1 MKRFE
6 TFLNENYR
14 AVKNVTKRPDM
25 QDHAKTFRVMVKGI
39 KANPG
44 QEILFTKKI
53 EDPEYTKRTGLGDS
67 TGIEV
72 QSISGKPLG
81 KPWTEKRGNREYT
94 YEVIAISESTQSRIH
109 AAHQKAALNAIK
121 PKMFYA
127 LAGEVIYGPYKSKA
141 DAHKGEG
148 GAYEEILSSTE
159 LTKRI
164 KKGTLYTYEIDEAVS
179 LNEEKS
185 LKVKKD
191 YIFNKLMGKKGEY
204 VKTPDANTK
213 KVAQMLG
220 LKVTNN
226 STSHQL
232 SGRIDKRLD
241 TADEKTINQIYSY
254 LNEET
259 SVNEELI
266 KTVSIE
272 PQDADELMKTYTPAV
287 TAVLRKYGL
296 TPGSGANETVR
307 IYSVEHKFPDYTIS
321 WNKFVVKNKVTLQL
335 TLKVH
340 KREKKG
346 LGGRYFG
353 SLKDIV
359 KEIDRVGKQLS

>member
-6 TFLNENYR
+6 SFLNENYR
-14 AVKNVTKRPDM
+14 AVNHVTKRPDM
-25 QDHAKTFRVMVKGI
+25 QDHAKDFRRMVKNI
-39 KANPG
+39 KSKPG
-44 QEILFTKKI
+44 HEILLSKTK

-67 TGIEV
+67 SEIK
-72 QSISGKPLG
+72 IRPFSGKPLG

-179 LNEEKS
+179 
-185 LKVKKD
+185 
-191 YIFNKLMGKKGEY
+191 M
-204 VKTPDANTK
+204 
-213 KVAQMLG
+213 
-220 LKVTNN
+220 
-226 STSHQL
+226 
-232 SGRIDKRLD
+232 
-241 TADEKTINQIYSY
+241 
-254 LNEET
+254 
-259 SVNEELI
+259 NEELE
-266 KTVSIE
+266 KTVAVT
-272 PQDADELMKTYTPAV
+272 PRDADELMKTYTPAV

-296 TPGSGANETVR
+296 TPGSGAKETVR
-307 IYSVEHKFPDYTIS
+307 KYTVELEFPDYRLTWS
-321 WNKFVVKNKVTLQL
+321 KTNKGGVTLAL
-335 TLKVH
+335 RVTK
-340 KREKKG
+340 KEKSG
-346 LGGRYFG
+346 LGGKYTG
-353 SLKDIV
+353 SLKNIV

>member
-53 EDPEYTKRTGLGDS
+53 EDPEYTKKTGLGDS

-72 QSISGKPLG
+72 QPISGKPLG

-94 YEVIAISESTQSRIH
+94 YEVIAISEETS
-109 AAHQKAALNAIK
+109 L
-121 PKMFYA
+121 
-127 LAGEVIYGPYKSKA
+127 
-141 DAHKGEG
+141 D
-148 GAYEEILSSTE
+148 EEFE
-159 LTKRI
+159 
-164 KKGTLYTYEIDEAVS
+164 

-259 SVNEELI
+259 SVNEELT

-296 TPGSGANETVR
+296 TPGSGAKETVR
-307 IYSVEHKFPDYTIS
+307 IYTVELEFPDYRLTWS
-321 WNKFVVKNKVTLQL
+321 KTNKGGVTLAL
-335 TLKVH
+335 RVTK
-340 KREKKG
+340 KEKSG
-346 LGGRYFG
+346 LGGKYTG
-353 SLKDIV
+353 SLKNIV

>member
-44 QEILFTKKI
+44 QEIIFTKKI
-53 EDPEYTKRTGLGDS
+53 EDPEYTKKTGLGDS

-72 QSISGKPLG
+72 QPISGKPLG

-94 YEVIAISESTQSRIH
+94 YEVIAISE
-109 AAHQKAALNAIK
+109 
-121 PKMFYA
+121 
-127 LAGEVIYGPYKSKA
+127 
-141 DAHKGEG
+141 
-148 GAYEEILSSTE
+148 
-159 LTKRI
+159 
-164 KKGTLYTYEIDEAVS
+164 
-179 LNEEKS
+179 
-185 LKVKKD
+185 
-191 YIFNKLMGKKGEY
+191 
-204 VKTPDANTK
+204 
-213 KVAQMLG
+213 
-220 LKVTNN
+220 
-226 STSHQL
+226 
-232 SGRIDKRLD
+232 
-241 TADEKTINQIYSY
+241 
-254 LNEET
+254 ET
-259 SVNEELI
+259 TVNEELS

-296 TPGSGANETVR
+296 TPGTGANETVR

>member
-14 AVKNVTKRPDM
+14 AVKHVTKRPDM

-44 QEILFTKKI
+44 QEIIFTKKI
-53 EDPEYTKRTGLGDS
+53 EDPEYTKKTGLGDS

-72 QSISGKPLG
+72 QPISGKPLG

-94 YEVIAISESTQSRIH
+94 YEVIAISEETS
-109 AAHQKAALNAIK
+109 L
-121 PKMFYA
+121 
-127 LAGEVIYGPYKSKA
+127 
-141 DAHKGEG
+141 D
-148 GAYEEILSSTE
+148 EEFE
-159 LTKRI
+159 
-164 KKGTLYTYEIDEAVS
+164 

-259 SVNEELI
+259 SVNEELT

-296 TPGSGANETVR
+296 TPGSGAKETVR
-307 IYSVEHKFPDYTIS
+307 IYTVELEFPDYRLTWS
-321 WNKFVVKNKVTLQL
+321 KTNKGGVTLAL
-335 TLKVH
+335 RVTK
-340 KREKKG
+340 KEKSG
-346 LGGRYFG
+346 LGGKYTG
-353 SLKDIV
+353 SLKNIV

>member
-53 EDPEYTKRTGLGDS
+53 EDPEYTKKTGLGDS

-72 QSISGKPLG
+72 QPISGKPLG

-94 YEVIAISESTQSRIH
+94 YEVIAISEETS
-109 AAHQKAALNAIK
+109 LDEE
-121 PKMFYA
+121 
-127 LAGEVIYGPYKSKA
+127 LA
-141 DAHKGEG
+141 
-148 GAYEEILSSTE
+148 
-159 LTKRI
+159 
-164 KKGTLYTYEIDEAVS
+164 
-179 LNEEKS
+179 
-185 LKVKKD
+185 
-191 YIFNKLMGKKGEY
+191 
-204 VKTPDANTK
+204 
-213 KVAQMLG
+213 
-220 LKVTNN
+220 
-226 STSHQL
+226 
-232 SGRIDKRLD
+232 
-241 TADEKTINQIYSY
+241 KTI
-254 LNEET
+254 
-259 SVNEELI
+259 
-266 KTVSIE
+266 SIE

-296 TPGSGANETVR
+296 TPGSGAKETVKN
-307 IYSVEHKFPDYTIS
+307 YSVEHKFPDYTLSWTKFARIS
-321 WNKFVVKNKVTLQL
+321 SVGRSARSGSIVKNKVTLQL

-340 KREKKG
+340 KREKTG
-346 LGGRYFG
+346 LGGKYSG